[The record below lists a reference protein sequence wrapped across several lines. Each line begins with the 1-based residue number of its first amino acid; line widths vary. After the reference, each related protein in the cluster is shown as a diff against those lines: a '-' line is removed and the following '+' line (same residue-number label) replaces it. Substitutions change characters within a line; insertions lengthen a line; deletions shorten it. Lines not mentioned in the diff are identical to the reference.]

1 MGTLSS
7 KSATFDPTTK
17 CSATIDKKS
26 RIKHTMGVRTSTCL
40 SAFALAVVSST
51 IAIAAQAQDS
61 AVVFRPRESVP
72 EATDRTFYRHSE
84 SLVKENDSFRWLQS
98 AIGTLQFPEN
108 AIMKDSKDVNGLYR
122 YLMERQTSDDP
133 IMRSADLANPFN
145 LSVQTLPTSSAT
157 RLNGSEFV
165 FERTPE
171 VISPAPTP
179 IQPAVP
185 MMPSAPEPVQ
195 AKF

>member
-1 MGTLSS
+1 
-7 KSATFDPTTK
+7 
-17 CSATIDKKS
+17 
-26 RIKHTMGVRTSTCL
+26 MGVRTSTCL
-40 SAFALAVVSST
+40 SALALAAVSST
-51 IAIAAQAQDS
+51 MTIAAQAQDAS
-61 AVVFRPRESVP
+61 VVFRPRESIP
-72 EATDRTFYRHSE
+72 EAMDRTFYRHSE

-98 AIGTLQFPEN
+98 AVGTLQFPEN

-122 YLMERQTSDDP
+122 YVMERQTTDDP
-133 IMRSADLANPFN
+133 IMRTADLANPYNF
-145 LSVQTLPTSSAT
+145 SVQTLPTSSAT

-171 VISPAPTP
+171 VAAPAPTP